1 MEVHGRVLEL
11 KRTPACSA
19 NMPACYGWKFEEPRG
34 SRRPPGSVGDVA
46 MSDLEYQRELSPDQ
60 LREAL
65 SLLDSTAGAKKPQ
78 FGDLDPAE
86 EVDPGAHQAS
96 ASLASQ
102 DQLSVDGPAHRTK
115 HLNLIVF
122 WGLGIAAAATL
133 TLLSWGDG
141 TLTPPP
147 RPGIAHEQVPNQPPA
162 PSVKSAFPTLPVD
175 KPPSDQSPDGSKQ
188 LNREP
193 ELAGSIPA
201 GHTSRDDDRASGKPA
216 ADSTSGIPYG
226 AQRTAAATSLG
237 MRQPRWDE
245 RASRQP
251 KTLSWQARAV
261 RLAAEKKQFLRRH
274 RQVRTETASGRCFFF
289 VCLPWQTQRVV
300 YEPPRNANY

>member
-1 MEVHGRVLEL
+1 
-11 KRTPACSA
+11 
-19 NMPACYGWKFEEPRG
+19 
-34 SRRPPGSVGDVA
+34 

-65 SLLDSTAGAKKPQ
+65 SLLDSAAGVKVPKPQ
-78 FGDLDPAE
+78 FSDLNPTE
-86 EVDPGAHQAS
+86 EVAPRAHQAS
-96 ASLASQ
+96 TTLAAQ
-102 DQLSVDGPAHRTK
+102 DPLSADGPAHRTK

-162 PSVKSAFPTLPVD
+162 PLVKSASPTVPVD
-175 KPPSDQSPDGSKQ
+175 KPPSDQSPDGSKH
-188 LNREP
+188 LAPEP
-193 ELAGSIPA
+193 EIAGSIRA
-201 GHTSRDDDRASGKPA
+201 GHTSHDDDQASVKPA
-216 ADSTSGIPYG
+216 ADSTSEIPYG

-237 MRQPRWDE
+237 MRQPWWDE

-274 RQVRTETASGRCFFF
+274 RQVRAETASGRCFFF